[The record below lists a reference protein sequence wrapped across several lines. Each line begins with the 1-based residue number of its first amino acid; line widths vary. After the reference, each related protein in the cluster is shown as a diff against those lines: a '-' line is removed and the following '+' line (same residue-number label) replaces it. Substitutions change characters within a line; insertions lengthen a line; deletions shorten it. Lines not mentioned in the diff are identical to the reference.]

1 MSLLL
6 PRPQI
11 SVERDAMRI
20 GQMIEFLD
28 ETHDSILAIRFTG
41 KLTQA
46 DYDQILVP
54 RIEAAAQSL
63 GRVRALRA

>member
-1 MSLLL
+1 
-6 PRPQI
+6 
-11 SVERDAMRI
+11 
-20 GQMIEFLD
+20 MIEFMD

-46 DYDQILVP
+46 VYDQILVP

-63 GRVRALRA
+63 GRVRALRAQASDARAIPALPHRSPNS